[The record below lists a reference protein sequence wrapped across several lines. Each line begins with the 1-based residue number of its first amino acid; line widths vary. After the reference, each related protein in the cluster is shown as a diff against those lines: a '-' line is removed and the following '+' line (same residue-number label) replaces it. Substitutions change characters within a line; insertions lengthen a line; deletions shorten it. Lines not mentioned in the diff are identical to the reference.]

1 MLLTVQGAARL
12 LGTSERQVY
21 RWADEGEIPVRRIRD
36 QLRFNRTDLLEWATS
51 RRMSVHVEAFDDDD
65 PAEHAPSLPAALR
78 LGGVHRDVRGS
89 DRESVLHAVVE
100 RMSLPPT
107 LDRELFVEV
116 LLARETT
123 GTTAIGDGIA
133 IPHVRNPVVAAGARG
148 AVTVCYL
155 AQPVSFGGSDDAPVH
170 TLLMMVTPTVRSH
183 LQMLAHLARALTDPG
198 FKAAID
204 RRAPVEDLVREAE
217 RIEAAASPA
226 AAEGDQER
234 SG

>member
-12 LGTSERQVY
+12 LGTSERQIY

-51 RRMSVHVEAFDDDD
+51 RRMAVHVDMFDDDD
-65 PAEHAPSLPAALR
+65 PGDHAPSLAAALR
-78 LGGVHRDVRGS
+78 AGGAHRDVPGS
-89 DRESVLHAVVE
+89 DRETVLHAVVE
-100 RMSLPPT
+100 RMALPES

-133 IPHVRNPVVAAGARG
+133 IPHVRNPVVAAGARA

-155 AQPVSFGGSDDAPVH
+155 ASPVPFGAPDGRPVH
-170 TLLMMVTPTVRSH
+170 TVLMMVTPTVRNH
-183 LQMLAHLARALTDPG
+183 LQMLAHLARALTDAG
-198 FKAAID
+198 FKAAIA
-204 RRAPVEDLVREAE
+204 RRAPIEDLTREAE
-217 RIEAAASPA
+217 RIEAATAPA
-226 AAEGDQER
+226 PANGDEE
-234 SG
+234 SSA